1 MPNQQFPLRK
11 ASLAGSRACS
21 RATPQ
26 RRPHRFNHLR
36 LPNSRKVVKAAAA
49 KATEPV
55 VSPVRVARKAVATAA
70 PREVKAVDVGAVDAV
85 AMVEIDKAV
94 RSVSASTPKANPC
107 WRKPIHKAQTQAHQK
122 LPARKHALSAALVPN
137 AVNAPNVAM
146 RVKLVNRVNRVNPAK
161 AVVDG
166 VAAMAVHRVR
176 TVRHAAQTLKADRPH
191 WAW

>member
-1 MPNQQFPLRK
+1 M
-11 ASLAGSRACS
+11 
-21 RATPQ
+21 
-26 RRPHRFNHLR
+26 
-36 LPNSRKVVKAAAA
+36 KAAAA
-49 KATEPV
+49 MATEPV

-146 RVKLVNRVNRVNPAK
+146 RVKLVNRVNPAK

-176 TVRHAAQTLKADRPH
+176 TVRHAAQTLKAVRPH